1 MFQPSLNLS
10 DHMPKKI
17 DKKHL
22 KALAA
27 IRLLILDVDGV
38 LTDGKLYYAS
48 EGEVLR
54 SFFVGDGLGIR
65 LLMEAGVEVAII
77 SGRNAKLVEARA
89 HDLGIKYLYQGALNK
104 KAALENLLEILQIV
118 PAQVAFMG
126 DDIIDIPILTR
137 VGFAAAPHHAHP
149 DILAYTHW
157 QSRYRGGEGAVRELI
172 DMILQAQNQLAPI
185 YQRLETEGNIYRN
198 ES

>member
-1 MFQPSLNLS
+1 
-10 DHMPKKI
+10 MPKKI

-22 KALAA
+22 KLLQS

-38 LTDGKLYYAS
+38 LTDGKLYYAG

-77 SGRNAKLVEARA
+77 SGRSAKLVEARCN
-89 HDLGIKYLYQGALNK
+89 DLGIKYLYQGALNK
-104 KAALENLLEILQIV
+104 KEALEDLLGILQIA
-118 PAQVAFMG
+118 PAHVAFMG

-137 VGFAAAPHHAHP
+137 VGFAAAPHNAHP
-149 DILAYTHW
+149 DVLAYTHW
-157 QSRYRGGEGAVRELI
+157 QSKYRGGEGAVRELT
-172 DMILQAQNQLAPI
+172 DMILQAQNQLTSI
-185 YQRLETEGNIYRN
+185 YQRLEAEGNIYRN
-198 ES
+198 PS

>member
-1 MFQPSLNLS
+1 
-10 DHMPKKI
+10 MPKKI

-22 KALAA
+22 KALES

-65 LLMEAGVEVAII
+65 LLIEAGVEVAII
-77 SGRNAKLVEARA
+77 SGRNAKLVEARSK
-89 HDLGIKYLYQGALNK
+89 DLGIKYLYQGALNK
-104 KAALENLLEILQIV
+104 KAALEDLLEILQIM
-118 PAQVAFMG
+118 PHHVAFMG
-126 DDIIDIPILTR
+126 DDIIDIPIFTR
-137 VGFAAAPHHAHP
+137 VGFAASPHNAHP
-149 DILAYTHW
+149 DVIAYTHW

-185 YQRLETEGNIYRN
+185 YKRLEEEGDVYRN
-198 ES
+198 KP